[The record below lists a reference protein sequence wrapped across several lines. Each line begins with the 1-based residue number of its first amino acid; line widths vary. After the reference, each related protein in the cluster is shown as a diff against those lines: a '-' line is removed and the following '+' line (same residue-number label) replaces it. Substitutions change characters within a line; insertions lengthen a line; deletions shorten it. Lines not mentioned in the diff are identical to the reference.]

1 VAETARVRDLA
12 EMIAAK
18 TGAQLSY
25 VNNPRNEA
33 AENDLEVSNR
43 KFRLLGLDPVTL
55 DERLFEE
62 VTTICQKYK
71 HRANLEQVMPTSYW
85 NKKRTAD
92 IEARGAVLKVTA
104 APDASVAAAA
114 QALEEKAKAAGK
126 FDTWGIKA

>member
-1 VAETARVRDLA
+1 MTQFS
-12 EMIAAK
+12 
-18 TGAQLSY
+18 TS
-25 VNNPRNEA
+25 NPIPQ
-33 AENDLEVSNR
+33 VSNK

-71 HRANLEQVMPTSYW
+71 HRASLEQVMPTSYW

-92 IEARGAVLKVTA
+92 IEERGQVLKTA
-104 APDASVAAAA
+104 ATPDASVAAAA
-114 QALEEKAKAAGK
+114 KAAEEKAKAEGK